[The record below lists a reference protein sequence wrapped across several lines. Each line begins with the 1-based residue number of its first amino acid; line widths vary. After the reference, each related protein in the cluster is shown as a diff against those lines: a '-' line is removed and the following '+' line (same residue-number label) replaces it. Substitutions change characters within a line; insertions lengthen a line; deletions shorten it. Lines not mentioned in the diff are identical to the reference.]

1 MVSPGKQL
9 DLIERA
15 LALLNHFGCRLK
27 LCLYLRGGMI
37 QLNEGH
43 VTHVIGVGLILR
55 ERPLRFEMPRVPV
68 GISDRLQI
76 VFDQFEAPICFPSA
90 SCKALLES
98 ICDAL
103 LPRMVVVQN
112 LL

>member
-1 MVSPGKQL
+1 MAFPSKQIV
-9 DLIERA
+9 LIERA
-15 LALLNHFGCRLK
+15 LALLNHFGCGFQ
-27 LCLYLRGGMI
+27 LCLYPSGGMI

-43 VTHVIGVGLILR
+43 VTHVIGVRFILR

-68 GISDRLQI
+68 GVSDRLQI
-76 VFDQFEAPICFPSA
+76 VFDHFEALICFPGA
-90 SCKALLES
+90 SCKAFLES

-103 LPRMVVVQN
+103 LPSM